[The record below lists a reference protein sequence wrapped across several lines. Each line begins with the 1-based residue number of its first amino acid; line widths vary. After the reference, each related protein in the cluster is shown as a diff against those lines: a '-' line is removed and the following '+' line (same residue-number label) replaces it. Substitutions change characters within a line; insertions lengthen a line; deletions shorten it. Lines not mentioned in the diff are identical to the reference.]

1 MLVGIA
7 ADVVAAS
14 LNLELS
20 YVNIVMFFAG
30 LLTKAL
36 RTFRSHLAL
45 FELGGHS
52 SKLDSCLSVNL
63 ESCFLFL
70 HMLNARYKVC
80 VEDLE
85 LVSLPDR
92 GGVSCKSKAHYFY
105 W

>member
-52 SKLDSCLSVNL
+52 SKLDSCL